1 MAFTILG
8 DRRMTPSMLTFR
20 WIEPV
25 PLLDL
30 TFPGGRPT
38 ASGKHRGWDVLF
50 ISLEFG
56 RPLIPFRLADNQVTP
71 DVAWIPG

>member
-1 MAFTILG
+1 
-8 DRRMTPSMLTFR
+8 MLTFR

-50 ISLEFG
+50 IRIRAATDSLQAG
-56 RPLIPFRLADNQVTP
+56 
-71 DVAWIPG
+71 

>member
-8 DRRMTPSMLTFR
+8 DSRMTPSMLTFR
-20 WIEPV
+20 WIEPA

-50 ISLEFG
+50 IRV
-56 RPLIPFRLADNQVTP
+56 RPATDPFRLAQNQVTP
-71 DVAWIPG
+71 EVDWILG